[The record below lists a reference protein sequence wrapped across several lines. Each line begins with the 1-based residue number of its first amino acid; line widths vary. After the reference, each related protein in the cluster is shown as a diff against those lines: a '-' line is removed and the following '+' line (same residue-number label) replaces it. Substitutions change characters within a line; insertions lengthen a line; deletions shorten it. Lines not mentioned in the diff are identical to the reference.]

1 LSNQQGFFW
10 TNKFLIISIVLVII
24 TLTIDEAIFSD
35 QSRRVDP
42 QTTITKN
49 LHASL
54 NQLDNH
60 VEKISDIA
68 IVDLNRLF
76 NRFTNN
82 EELPYFIYENGN
94 VIYWSTNRFVPKFG
108 TLGGTYIY
116 KFLELKSGQYIARRK
131 VINSAQNRVVEI
143 YALLPLS
150 SNVTLNDSF
159 IEYGLNGEVFG
170 LSSFTLSGEESQSGK
185 NIYSPQGSFL
195 FSFDGTERMKI
206 DYPRFSTLVFLLYLI
221 SIAAFIWSGFIY
233 SQRLVADKKP
243 YFGVAVIVFFMLI
256 IRLSMLRYQY
266 PVSIIEWSLFQPD
279 NFAASWWQPSLGDFV
294 LNQIALLVVV
304 VYGYRVFTQHKV
316 RKQVTSIKG
325 VILPMVL
332 LVAALFY
339 FITEVQSLLLN
350 SQWSF
355 DVARDISYTPFK
367 LLAYLALFIIAI
379 MLFLIGQYLSRTL
392 RGIPQPKAI
401 NMTLGVLLLSTI
413 TTELVLEND
422 NLILVGYLMAYLIVV
437 YNFKLSD
444 QLEKINYNTFLY
456 FFIAAFLMAS
466 VSTSILTRH
475 IKRENLQDKRAL
487 ATRLLTEEDVT
498 AEYFLSRARESIQG
512 DIRIQTGI
520 TSPFGSKEQ
529 IRRIIQR
536 VYLGEYFDKYEIE
549 ILLFSGA
556 GRPINSNTSVDYQG
570 LKDTYAKEANATDF
584 EGLYF
589 YREDY
594 PIRLN
599 QYYLFN
605 EIKRYDTTIGYI
617 LIRLDRKEQL
627 NNSILPRLLLDNG
640 FEEGELHFDYGVFNS
655 RVLAAS
661 TGDFNYGRNF
671 NVSDL
676 SDSLLYQ
683 KGLSIAGYHHLAVI
697 GGAENQVYVISNK
710 LYPPKYLVTNFAI
723 FFLFMVAAIIL
734 IFGVS
739 GMFYNL
745 RKASTTL
752 SAKIQILLNFAFFL
766 PLIIVSIVVL
776 RLVNRTVEEKIE
788 TQYLSITESAAQ
800 NLANQL
806 QDFLEGQSEN
816 NEALEN
822 RITEISLYAQA
833 DINLFNRN
841 GRLIATNQR
850 LIFENEILAPFA
862 NPSAMANIV
871 EAGNKEQLSIERVGE
886 LTYRS
891 TFYGIRSNEDNRL
904 LGILTMPFF
913 DSEEQLKAEQRDIL
927 SNILNAFTFIFVIFV
942 VLSFLASRILTY
954 PFKYLTQKIKETT
967 LSTLNEPLEWQA
979 NDEIGLM
986 VREYN
991 KMLLNLEKSKKALAL
1006 SEKES
1011 AWREMAQQVA
1021 HEIKNPLTPMKLKLQ
1036 HLKRILSEAPE
1047 LGTDFNQPID
1057 SILNQVETLSDIAT
1071 SFSSF
1076 AKMPM
1081 PISERLNLV
1090 EELRK
1095 SLRLF
1100 KGNRAEIKSNIPK
1113 QPVWIMADTKLLGR
1127 IFKHL
1132 FLNAEQSLV
1141 EDQKGELLIELV
1153 VTHNKARITFADN
1166 GYGIPDDIKEK
1177 IFIPKFSTKEEGS
1190 GIGLAIA
1197 KRGLEHA
1204 GGSIWFD
1211 STLGKGTTFYLEFPL
1226 TD

>member
-1 LSNQQGFFW
+1 M
-10 TNKFLIISIVLVII
+10 I
-24 TLTIDEAIFSD
+24 TLIIDEAIFSD

-42 QTTITKN
+42 KTTITKN
-49 LHASL
+49 LNTSL
-54 NQLDNH
+54 EELDQH
-60 VEKISDIA
+60 IEDVSSDA
-68 IVDLNRLF
+68 IVDLSRLF
-76 NRFTNN
+76 NRFTND

-94 VIYWSTNRFVPKFG
+94 VIYWSTNRFVPKYG
-108 TLGGTYIY
+108 TLGGTYFY
-116 KFLELKSGQYIARRK
+116 KFLELKGGQYIARRK

-150 SNVTLNDSF
+150 SDVTLNDSF

-170 LSSFTLSGEESQSGK
+170 RSSFTLSDEESPSGK

-206 DYPRFSTLVFLLYLI
+206 DYPSFSTLIFLLYLI

-233 SQRLVADKKP
+233 SQKLVSKNKA
-243 YFGVAVIVFFMLI
+243 YLGITVVAFFMLI
-256 IRLSMLRYQY
+256 TRLSMLRYQY
-266 PVSIIEWSLFQPD
+266 PLSIIEWSLFQPD
-279 NFAASWWQPSLGDFV
+279 SFAASWWQPSLGDFI
-294 LNQIALLVVV
+294 LNQIALLVIV
-304 VYGYRVFTQHKV
+304 VYGYRVFTQRQSKKEV
-316 RKQVTSIKG
+316 ASIRG
-325 VILPMVL
+325 VIIPMIL
-332 LVAALFY
+332 LVTTLFY
-339 FITEVQSLLLN
+339 FISEIQSLFLN

-367 LLAYLALFIIAI
+367 LLVYLALFIIAI

-392 RGIPQPKAI
+392 RAVPQPRVI
-401 NMTLGVLLLSTI
+401 NLMLGLLLAVSALI
-413 TTELVLEND
+413 SLVLGFEN
-422 NLILVGYLMAYLIVV
+422 LLLVGFLMAYLLVV

-487 ATRLLTEEDVT
+487 ATRLSTEEDIT
-498 AEYFLSRARESIQG
+498 AEYFLSQARESIEG

-549 ILLFSGA
+549 ILLFNGA
-556 GRPINSNTSVDYQG
+556 GRPINSNTTIDYQG
-570 LKDTYAKEANATDF
+570 LKDTYAKETEATDF

-589 YREDY
+589 YREEY
-594 PIRLN
+594 PVRLN

-605 EIKRYDTTIGYI
+605 EIQRYNTTVGYI
-617 LIRLDRKEQL
+617 IVRLDRKEQL
-627 NNSILPRLLLDNG
+627 NNSILPRLILDDS
-640 FEEGELHFDYGVFNS
+640 FEEDELHFDYGIYNNG
-655 RVLAAS
+655 VLETS
-661 TGDFNYGRNF
+661 TGDFNYNRNF
-671 NVSDL
+671 NVGQL
-676 SDSLLYQ
+676 SDSLLYN
-683 KGLSIAGYHHLAVI
+683 KGISLAGHHHLAVM
-697 GGAENQVYVISNK
+697 GGGENEIYVISNR

-723 FFLFMVAAIIL
+723 FFLFMVGAIIL

-776 RLVNRTVEEKIE
+776 RLVNQTVEEKID
-788 TQYLSITESAAQ
+788 TQYLSITESAAE

-806 QDFLEGQSEN
+806 QDFLEGQNEN
-816 NEALEN
+816 NEGLEN

-871 EAGNKEQLSIERVGE
+871 ESGNKEQLSIERVGD
-886 LTYRS
+886 LLYRS

-954 PFKYLTQKIKETT
+954 PFKYLTQKIKATT

-986 VREYN
+986 VGEYN

-1047 LGTDFNQPID
+1047 VSIEFNKPID

-1081 PISERLNLV
+1081 PISERLDLV

-1095 SLRLF
+1095 SVRLF

-1113 QPVWIMADTKLLGR
+1113 QPVWIMGDTKLLGR
-1127 IFKHL
+1127 IFNNL
-1132 FLNAEQSLV
+1132 ILNAEQSLLD
-1141 EDQKGELLIELV
+1141 DQKGELLIELLL
-1153 VTHNKARITFADN
+1153 THNKARITFEDN
-1166 GYGIPDDIKEK
+1166 GYGIPEDIKEK

-1197 KRGLEHA
+1197 KRGVEHA

>member
-1 LSNQQGFFW
+1 
-10 TNKFLIISIVLVII
+10 
-24 TLTIDEAIFSD
+24 
-35 QSRRVDP
+35 
-42 QTTITKN
+42 
-49 LHASL
+49 
-54 NQLDNH
+54 
-60 VEKISDIA
+60 
-68 IVDLNRLF
+68 
-76 NRFTNN
+76 
-82 EELPYFIYENGN
+82 
-94 VIYWSTNRFVPKFG
+94 
-108 TLGGTYIY
+108 
-116 KFLELKSGQYIARRK
+116 
-131 VINSAQNRVVEI
+131 
-143 YALLPLS
+143 
-150 SNVTLNDSF
+150 
-159 IEYGLNGEVFG
+159 
-170 LSSFTLSGEESQSGK
+170 
-185 NIYSPQGSFL
+185 
-195 FSFDGTERMKI
+195 M
-206 DYPRFSTLVFLLYLI
+206 
-221 SIAAFIWSGFIY
+221 
-233 SQRLVADKKP
+233 
-243 YFGVAVIVFFMLI
+243 
-256 IRLSMLRYQY
+256 
-266 PVSIIEWSLFQPD
+266 
-279 NFAASWWQPSLGDFV
+279 
-294 LNQIALLVVV
+294 
-304 VYGYRVFTQHKV
+304 
-316 RKQVTSIKG
+316 
-325 VILPMVL
+325 
-332 LVAALFY
+332 
-339 FITEVQSLLLN
+339 
-350 SQWSF
+350 
-355 DVARDISYTPFK
+355 
-367 LLAYLALFIIAI
+367 
-379 MLFLIGQYLSRTL
+379 
-392 RGIPQPKAI
+392 
-401 NMTLGVLLLSTI
+401 
-413 TTELVLEND
+413 
-422 NLILVGYLMAYLIVV
+422 
-437 YNFKLSD
+437 
-444 QLEKINYNTFLY
+444 
-456 FFIAAFLMAS
+456 
-466 VSTSILTRH
+466 
-475 IKRENLQDKRAL
+475 
-487 ATRLLTEEDVT
+487 
-498 AEYFLSRARESIQG
+498 
-512 DIRIQTGI
+512 
-520 TSPFGSKEQ
+520 
-529 IRRIIQR
+529 
-536 VYLGEYFDKYEIE
+536 
-549 ILLFSGA
+549 
-556 GRPINSNTSVDYQG
+556 
-570 LKDTYAKEANATDF
+570 
-584 EGLYF
+584 
-589 YREDY
+589 
-594 PIRLN
+594 
-599 QYYLFN
+599 
-605 EIKRYDTTIGYI
+605 
-617 LIRLDRKEQL
+617 
-627 NNSILPRLLLDNG
+627 
-640 FEEGELHFDYGVFNS
+640 
-655 RVLAAS
+655 LAAS

-1127 IFKHL
+1127 IFNNL

-1197 KRGLEHA
+1197 KRGVEHA